1 MMRDAAPVPTTLEER
16 LLRMLD
22 REEREE
28 LRTHREL
35 RAQPVD
41 VRVGEGEC
49 IAGARYLGERN
60 GGHGFAVAENL
71 SRFRP
76 GDLLVVGDGLDLER
90 AAPLVCGAFDAAQGV
105 LVCAVDPY
113 MRGRPPRFDVGSEYV
128 VDRRPRTQQGRLR
141 EAVRA
146 AFATPRLAA
155 VLTGDHVVTADA
167 GRHAR
172 AVEALAGCGLNDA
185 QVDAGAAAIAT
196 ESLALVQGP
205 PGTGKTRLLAAVVAA
220 LCKRGCRV
228 ALCAFTHRAV
238 DNALLAIRREA
249 PDVGLVKL
257 AAGAADAA
265 RALRGAG
272 VESADAKS
280 LRAAPAGVVVAGTC
294 FQIDKLDVPGGFH
307 YAVFDEAG
315 QMPVPHALPAMARA
329 RCWLFFGDHM
339 QLPPVIA
346 RVDADPQASQSVFEF
361 LHARHGGRMLDV
373 TYRMN
378 AGVCRVVSETFYGG
392 RLRPAPDAAGRRMP
406 FVPGGKLDE
415 ALDPAHGVTW
425 LRIDH
430 HQPGQR
436 SPEEVAAVGDLLDD
450 LVRRHGVPPHEIAV
464 IAPFRAQVSQL
475 RAAIDRRH
483 LAGGAAIVCDTVDSI
498 QGQEREVVIVSLT
511 VGDVTEARV
520 RGGFHLSLN
529 RLNVALSRA
538 RTKAVLVASANAFL
552 ALPDDPSGLRHAS
565 RCKEL
570 RARLHEVDLT
580 RLYAT
585 VGG

>member
-1 MMRDAAPVPTTLEER
+1 MPNTLEER

-28 LRTHREL
+28 LRNHREM
-35 RAQPVD
+35 RAQPID
-41 VRVGEGEC
+41 VRVNEGEC
-49 IAGARYLGERN
+49 IAGAVYLGERA
-60 GGHGFAVAENL
+60 GAHCFRVAENL
-71 SRFRP
+71 SRFRA

-90 AAPLVCGAFDAAQGV
+90 ATPLVCGAFDANKGELQ
-105 LVCAVDPY
+105 CAPDAWS
-113 MRGRPPRFDVGSEYV
+113 RGRTPRFEVDAEYV
-128 VDRRPRTQQGRLR
+128 VDRRPRTQQGKLR
-141 EAVRA
+141 DAVRA
-146 AFATPRLAA
+146 AFATPRLAS
-155 VLTGDHVVTADA
+155 VLAGDHVVTADA
-167 GRHAR
+167 GRQAR
-172 AVEALAGCGLNDA
+172 AVEALASRGLNEV
-185 QVDAGAAAIAT
+185 QVEVGAAAIAT

-220 LCKRGCRV
+220 LCARGCRV

-249 PDVGLVKL
+249 PGLKLVKL
-257 AAGAADAA
+257 AAGATGAGSP
-265 RALRGAG
+265 LRGAG
-272 VESADAKS
+272 VEAADAKS
-280 LRAAPAGVVVAGTC
+280 LRALPPGAVVAGTC
-294 FQIDKLDVPGGFH
+294 FQIDKLDVRDGFH

-315 QMPVPHALPAMARA
+315 QLPVPHALPAMARA
-329 RCWLFFGDHM
+329 KCWLFFGDHM

-346 RVDADPQASQSVFEF
+346 RAEADPQAAQSVFEF
-361 LHARHGGRMLDV
+361 LHERYGGRMLDV

-378 AGVCRVVSETFYGG
+378 DAVCRVVSETFYDG
-392 RLRPAPDAAGRRMP
+392 RLRPAPAAAGRRMP

-436 SPEEVAAVGDLLDD
+436 SPEEIAAVGDLIED

-475 RAAIDRRH
+475 RAAIDRRQ

-511 VGDVTEARV
+511 VGDVSEARV

-529 RLNVALSRA
+529 RINVALSRA
-538 RTKAVLVASANAFL
+538 RTKAVLVASAQAFR
-552 ALPDDPSGLRHAS
+552 ALPDDPAGLRHAS

>member
-1 MMRDAAPVPTTLEER
+1 VPYTLEER

-28 LRTHREL
+28 LRNHREM
-35 RAQPVD
+35 RSQPID
-41 VRVGEGEC
+41 VRVDEGEC
-49 IAGARYLGERN
+49 IAGAAYLGERN
-60 GGHGFAVAENL
+60 GAHGFRVAENL
-71 SRFRP
+71 SRFRV

-90 AAPLVCGAFDAAQGV
+90 AAPLVCGAFDANKGV
-105 LVCAVDPY
+105 LVCAADPY
-113 MRGRPPRFDVGSEYV
+113 MRGRIPRFEVGVEYV

-146 AFATPRLAA
+146 AFASPRLAS
-155 VLTGDHVVTADA
+155 VLAGDHVVTADA
-167 GRHAR
+167 GRRAR
-172 AVEALAGCGLNDA
+172 AVEALVARGLNEA
-185 QVDAGAAAIAT
+185 QVEAGAAAIAT

-220 LCKRGCRV
+220 LCARGCRV

-249 PDVGLVKL
+249 PDLPLVKL
-257 AAGAADAA
+257 AAGAPDA
-265 RALRGAG
+265 RSPLRGAG
-272 VESADAKS
+272 VETVDAKS
-280 LRAAPAGVVVAGTC
+280 LRAPEGGVVVAGTC
-294 FQIDKLDVPGGFH
+294 FQLDKLPDREMFH

-315 QMPVPHALPAMARA
+315 QLPVPHALPAMARA

-346 RVDADPQASQSVFEF
+346 RTDADPQASQSAFEF
-361 LHARHGGRMLDV
+361 LHDRYGGRLLDV

-378 AGVCRVVSETFYGG
+378 DGVCRVVSETFYDG
-392 RLRPAPDAAGRRMP
+392 RLRPDPAAACRRMP
-406 FVPGGKLDE
+406 FVPGGRLDE

-430 HQPGQR
+430 RQPGQR
-436 SPEEVAAVGDLLDD
+436 SPEEVAAVGDLVED
-450 LVRRHGVPPHEIAV
+450 LVRRHGVPPQEIAV

-475 RAAIDRRH
+475 RAAIDRRQ
-483 LAGGAAIVCDTVDSI
+483 LTGGAAVVCDTVDSI

-511 VGDVTEARV
+511 VGDVAEARV

-538 RTKAVLVASANAFL
+538 RTKAVLVASAHAFR
-552 ALPDDPSGLRHAS
+552 ALPDDPAGLRHAS

-585 VGG
+585 VAG

>member
-1 MMRDAAPVPTTLEER
+1 MPTTLEER

-28 LRTHREL
+28 SRNHREM
-35 RAQPVD
+35 RAQPID
-41 VRVGEGEC
+41 VRVNEGEC
-49 IAGARYLGERN
+49 IAGAVYLGERN
-60 GGHGFAVAENL
+60 GTHGFRVAENL
-71 SRFRP
+71 SRFRA

-90 AAPLVCGAFDAAQGV
+90 AAPLVCGEFDANKGV
-105 LVCAVDPY
+105 LLCAVDSY
-113 MRGRPPRFDVGSEYV
+113 QRGRSPRFDVGSEYV

-141 EAVRA
+141 DYVRE

-155 VLTGDHVVTADA
+155 VLAGDHVVAADA
-167 GRHAR
+167 GRHTR
-172 AVEALAGCGLNDA
+172 AVEALASRGLNDV
-185 QVDAGAAAIAT
+185 QVDVGAAAIAT

-220 LCKRGCRV
+220 LCARGCRV

-249 PDVGLVKL
+249 PDLKLIKL
-257 AAGAADAA
+257 AAGAPDA
-265 RALRGAG
+265 RSPLRGAG

-280 LRAAPAGVVVAGTC
+280 LRTPEGGCVVAGTC
-294 FQIDKLDVPGGFH
+294 FQIGKLHEREGFH
-307 YAVFDEAG
+307 YAIFDEAG
-315 QMPVPHALPAMARA
+315 QMPVPHALPAMARSA
-329 RCWLFFGDHM
+329 RWLFFGDHM

-346 RVDADPQASQSVFEF
+346 RADADPQAAQSVFEF
-361 LHARHGGRMLDV
+361 LHERYGSRLLDV

-378 AGVCRVVSETFYGG
+378 EAVCRVVSETFYGG
-392 RLRPAPDAAGRRMP
+392 RLHPAPAAAGRRMP

-430 HQPGQR
+430 RQPGQR
-436 SPEEVAAVGDLLDD
+436 SPEEIAAVGDLIED
-450 LVRRHGVPPHEIAV
+450 LVRRHGVPPQEIAV

-475 RAAIDRRH
+475 RAAIERRQ
-483 LAGGAAIVCDTVDSI
+483 LTGGAAIVCDTVDSI

-511 VGDVTEARV
+511 VGDASEARV

-529 RLNVALSRA
+529 RINVALSRA
-538 RTKAVLVASANAFL
+538 RTKAVLVASAHAFL
-552 ALPDDPSGLRHAS
+552 ALPDDPAGLRHAS

-580 RLYAT
+580 RLYAS